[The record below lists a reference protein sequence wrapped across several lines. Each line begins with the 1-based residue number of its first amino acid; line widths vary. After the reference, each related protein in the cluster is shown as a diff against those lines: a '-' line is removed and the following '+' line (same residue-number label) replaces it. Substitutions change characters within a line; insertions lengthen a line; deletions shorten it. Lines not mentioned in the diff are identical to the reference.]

1 MAKHLSRGVSSM
13 KWPRST
19 IMYIWQVNAN
29 NCDVWFFYTWRRH
42 DELCC
47 SKWHFRRKYCFFF
60 RRKNILNIV
69 FACQHF
75 PLLFTGLHNH
85 ICKLYNRNY
94 NHRKI
99 SSHTYYVVIT
109 CREILDFYHRKFMSS
124 KMLLNKMFQW
134 IL

>member
-99 SSHTYYVVIT
+99 SSHTYAMQQCST
-109 CREILDFYHRKFMSS
+109 ELRRFANSS
-124 KMLLNKMFQW
+124 EECSDIFWGTEVL
-134 IL
+134 I

>member
-99 SSHTYYVVIT
+99 SSHTYAMQQCST
-109 CREILDFYHRKFMSS
+109 ELRRFANSS
-124 KMLLNKMFQW
+124 EECSDIFLGTEVL
-134 IL
+134 I